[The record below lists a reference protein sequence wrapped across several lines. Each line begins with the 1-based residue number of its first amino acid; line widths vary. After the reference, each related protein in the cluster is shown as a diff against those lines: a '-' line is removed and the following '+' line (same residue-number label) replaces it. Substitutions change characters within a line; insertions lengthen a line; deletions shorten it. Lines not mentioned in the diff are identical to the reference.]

1 MDHSEGSKGRVGG
14 GGREGSDLVDQ
25 KNSRVTCILN
35 QFKRQNFKCMFVKVT
50 RHELIWASVM
60 RHVKNLTLHDKNVN
74 VDTKKLALRQ
84 LELCPLITF
93 YKRIREQIWNP

>member
-1 MDHSEGSKGRVGG
+1 MYFEQYFTRH
-14 GGREGSDLVDQ
+14 
-25 KNSRVTCILN
+25 
-35 QFKRQNFKCMFVKVT
+35 QFKRQNLKCMFVKVT

-74 VDTKKLALRQ
+74 VDTKKRALRQ

>member
-1 MDHSEGSKGRVGG
+1 MYFEQYFTRH
-14 GGREGSDLVDQ
+14 
-25 KNSRVTCILN
+25 

-60 RHVKNLTLHDKNVN
+60 RHVKNLTLQDKNVN